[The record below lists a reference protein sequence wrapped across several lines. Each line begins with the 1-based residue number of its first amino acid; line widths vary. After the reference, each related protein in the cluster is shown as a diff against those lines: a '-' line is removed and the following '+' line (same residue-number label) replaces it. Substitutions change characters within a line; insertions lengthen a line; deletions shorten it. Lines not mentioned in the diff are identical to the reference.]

1 MAVGG
6 DRAVSGSSC
15 FAAFA
20 CSGDVFCASRYMSVA
35 SVQRRVISAGGP
47 RASLGS
53 QCAMRREPSDRTSDV
68 RRETRIWTA
77 HTRIRIHKLILG
89 RTRSVSVAGL
99 CRVREVRP
107 DK

>member
-1 MAVGG
+1 
-6 DRAVSGSSC
+6 
-15 FAAFA
+15 
-20 CSGDVFCASRYMSVA
+20 
-35 SVQRRVISAGGP
+35 
-47 RASLGS
+47 
-53 QCAMRREPSDRTSDV
+53 MRREPSDRTSDV

-107 DK
+107 DKSERRSRRRDTPTAKLRSASGVSVWGSAGWPRPPKEEGEAA